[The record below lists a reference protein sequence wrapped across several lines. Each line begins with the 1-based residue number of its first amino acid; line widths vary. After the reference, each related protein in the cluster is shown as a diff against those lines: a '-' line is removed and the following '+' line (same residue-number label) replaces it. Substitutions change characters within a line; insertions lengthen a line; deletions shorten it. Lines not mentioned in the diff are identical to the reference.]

1 MAQLGM
7 TRENQHILSV
17 TQAYTAACLITT
29 AAVEADIIS
38 PFQLYFN
45 PELIFRKLQ
54 IWRLITNFL
63 YFGQLDFSF
72 FFNMI
77 FMYRYCKM
85 LEETSFRGRT
95 ADFIFMFLFGGFL
108 ITLFGLFSNLSFLSQ
123 AFTLM
128 LVYVW
133 CRRNPFIS
141 ISVFGLVT
149 LQAPFLPWVLL
160 FFSLLTGDSIHVDL
174 LGIAAGH
181 IYYFLEDVFPNQ
193 PGGKKLLVTPAI
205 LKQIFDVPLADP
217 NYNPLPEDI
226 VNRLHQDQQP
236 LEARD

>member
-1 MAQLGM
+1 MAQLG
-7 TRENQHILSV
+7 TIWDYQHIPAV
-17 TQAYTAACLITT
+17 TWAYTTACLITT
-29 AAVEADIIS
+29 AAEAEIVS

-45 PELIFRKLQ
+45 PELIFKKLQ

-63 YFGQLDFSF
+63 YFGHLGFSF

-77 FMYRYCKM
+77 FMFRYCKM

-95 ADFIFMFLFGGFL
+95 ADFVFMFLFGGFL
-108 ITLFGLFSNLSFLSQ
+108 ITIFGLFSRLSFLSQ

-133 CRRNPFIS
+133 CRRNPFIR
-141 ISVFGLVT
+141 INVFGLVT

-160 FFSLLTGDSIHVDL
+160 CFSLLTGDSILVDL

-181 IYYFLEDVFPNQ
+181 IYFFLEDVFPNQ

-226 VNRLHQDQQP
+226 VNRLNHHQP
-236 LEARD
+236 PPEAQD

>member
-1 MAQLGM
+1 MAQLGITWDYQLIPTV
-7 TRENQHILSV
+7 TR
-17 TQAYTAACLITT
+17 AYTVACLITT

-45 PELIFRKLQ
+45 TDLIFRKLQ

-63 YFGQLDFSF
+63 YFGELGLAF

-95 ADFIFMFLFGGFL
+95 ADFVFMFLFGGFL
-108 ITLFGLFSNLSFLSQ
+108 ITLFGLFSSLPFLSQ
-123 AFTLM
+123 ALTLM

-133 CRRNPFIS
+133 CRRNPFIKMNA
-141 ISVFGLVT
+141 FGLVT
-149 LQAPFLPWVLL
+149 LQASCLPWVLL
-160 FFSLLTGDSIHVDL
+160 CFTLLTGDSVLVDL

-181 IYYFLEDVFPNQ
+181 IYFFLEDVFPNQ

-217 NYNPLPEDI
+217 NYNLLPEDS
-226 VNRLHQDQQP
+226 VNRPHQD
-236 LEARD
+236 